1 MEPEP
6 LRTDDPRGGT
16 PLLEYG
22 NPPPDP
28 AHVRPGVGVLG
39 RYLFALGF
47 GVLLTYGLVAGAV
60 NALAGG
66 GGPGV
71 RLWGYFVL
79 GPVAAVFV
87 WAGIVGLRY
96 WFLQPLR
103 RPLRPTSSPV
113 IHAVRTLFHRSW
125 GG

>member
-6 LRTDDPRGGT
+6 LRTDEPRAPA

-28 AHVRPGVGVLG
+28 AHVRPGVGVLAG
-39 RYLFALGF
+39 YLFALGF
-47 GVLLTYGLVAGAV
+47 GLLMTYGLVAGAV
-60 NALAGG
+60 NALASAD
-66 GGPGV
+66 GPPV
-71 RLWGYFVL
+71 KLWGYVVL
-79 GPVAAVFV
+79 APVAALFV
-87 WAGIVGLRY
+87 WAGVVGLRY
-96 WFLQPLR
+96 WLLQRLR

-113 IHAVRTLFHRSW
+113 IHAIRTLFHRSW